1 MATLVQVVGVWA
13 WVVVVVVAA
22 PHHTPARQLRVS
34 DGTERRGEGLHSL
47 TGISSRGRRHAPLDK
62 DDDEWESSLAPP
74 RKRSAEE
81 QPVSDQPFKREAL
94 EVNIGTGILVKG
106 AGTTQRP
113 FNFPQSPTYS
123 PTQPPDLSTQR
134 PIIFPES
141 GPQATPTPPIN
152 PTQVPP
158 TIFHSPFFP
167 NDLFPPPGSRPNPS
181 DGSPPKP
188 PSQNPPSQRPS
199 RPSDFFPGQT
209 TPNSHFVPIIPTR
222 RPNIIT
228 NTPSLRPVFP
238 NTPPQG
244 SVFPNTPAQG
254 SFFPNTPPQ
263 GSVFPNTPPQGSV
276 FPNTPPQGSVFPNT
290 PPQESVFPN
299 TPPQG
304 SIFPNTPPQGS
315 VFPNTPPQGSFFPN
329 TPPQGS
335 VFPNTPSQGPG
346 RFPNTPQRP
355 VGFPIPPNQGPD
367 YIHPTTRRPKFP
379 GFPIPPSPTTR
390 RPCSCRNH
398 TTNIN
403 PATPT
408 IPPTTFFSP
417 SPVAPFFPTVAPLF
431 PTVAPQFPTPTSAS
445 ARPVTPNPGGFRP
458 SFRPTFTP
466 VAGFPV
472 FPNSQSRP
480 VHPNSQHRPVL
491 FIPTNIRSPDV
502 LRVNQ
507 RPVSTNGLPR
517 FPAVNGQSFITPHFR
532 LFIPHLPTQGV
543 NQVKN
548 NSDK

>member
-1 MATLVQVVGVWA
+1 MTDEGKIFIEVVGLWA
-13 WVVVVVVAA
+13 CVVAVVVAA

-34 DGTERRGEGLHSL
+34 DGTKGRGEGLHSL
-47 TGISSRGRRHAPLDK
+47 TGISPRGRRHAALDK
-62 DDDEWESSLAPP
+62 V
-74 RKRSAEE
+74 SA
-81 QPVSDQPFKREAL
+81 QPLKREAL

-113 FNFPQSPTYS
+113 FNFPQSPTHS
-123 PTQPPDLSTQR
+123 PSQPSGPSTQR
-134 PIIFPES
+134 PVIFPDP
-141 GPQATPTPPIN
+141 GPQVTPTPPVN

-167 NDLFPPPGSRPNPS
+167 NDLFPPPGSRPKPS

-188 PSQNPPSQRPS
+188 PSQNPSSQTPS

-209 TPNSHFVPIIPTR
+209 TPPPFFVPVIPTR

-228 NTPSLRPVFP
+228 NTPPQRP
-238 NTPPQG
+238 
-244 SVFPNTPAQG
+244 
-254 SFFPNTPPQ
+254 FFPNTPPQ
-263 GSVFPNTPPQGSV
+263 GSVFPNNPSQRPIFTNIPPPGSV
-276 FPNTPPQGSVFPNT
+276 FS
-290 PPQESVFPN
+290 N

-304 SIFPNTPPQGS
+304 SIFPNTAP
-315 VFPNTPPQGSFFPN
+315 
-329 TPPQGS
+329 
-335 VFPNTPSQGPG
+335 QGPG
-346 RFPNTPQRP
+346 RFPNIPQRP
-355 VGFPIPPNQGPD
+355 TGIPIPPNQGPD

-379 GFPIPPSPTTR
+379 GFPIPSSPTTR
-390 RPCSCRNH
+390 KPCSCRNH

-417 SPVAPFFPTVAPLF
+417 SPVVPFFPTVAPPF
-431 PTVAPQFPTPTSAS
+431 PTLPPQFPTPTPAA

-466 VAGFPV
+466 VASFPV

-480 VHPNSQHRPVL
+480 VHPNTQPRPVL
-491 FIPTNIRSPDV
+491 FIPTHIRSPDV

-517 FPAVNGQSFITPHFR
+517 FPIRQPVNGRRFVTPHFR
-532 LFIPHLPTQGV
+532 LFIPHQSSQGV
-543 NQVKN
+543 NQLKT